1 MRTDSPTHSPSNCT
15 RRRAHRKSFSLA
27 RPSERTNYREA
38 GRYVRKADVAVGYG
52 LVESPWYETKAE
64 LSRLASKVTRG
75 GLTGM
80 DLANGRSGEISCS
93 ICSCLDF
100 RMGVDFRR

>member
-1 MRTDSPTHSPSNCT
+1 MAKRPTPVARCTNCGAPWYNAT
-15 RRRAHRKSFSLA
+15 LINQECGSGKMA
-27 RPSERTNYREA
+27 A

-80 DLANGRSGEISCS
+80 ECCKRTVRRNSLHKFALALI
-93 ICSCLDF
+93 F
-100 RMGVDFRR
+100 AWA

>member
-1 MRTDSPTHSPSNCT
+1 MLCALLQRRGLYTRTGEHP
-15 RRRAHRKSFSLA
+15 AGKKA
-27 RPSERTNYREA
+27 A
-38 GRYVRKADVAVGYG
+38 GRHLRKADVAVGYA
-52 LVESPWYETKAE
+52 LAEAPWYETKAE

-80 DLANGRSGEISCS
+80 DVANGRSGEIPCT

-100 RMGVDFRR
+100 RMGV

>member
-1 MRTDSPTHSPSNCT
+1 MAKRPTPVARCTNCGAPWYNAT
-15 RRRAHRKSFSLA
+15 LINQECGSGKMA
-27 RPSERTNYREA
+27 A

-75 GLTGM
+75 GQTGM
-80 DLANGRSGEISCS
+80 DVANGRSGEIPCS

>member
-1 MRTDSPTHSPSNCT
+1 M
-15 RRRAHRKSFSLA
+15 A
-27 RPSERTNYREA
+27 A

-75 GLTGM
+75 GQTGM
-80 DLANGRSGEISCS
+80 DVANGRSGEIPCS